1 MSKKRKLNSKNPK
14 YWDKSLKKDSM
25 LLVIIGYVA
34 LAGIIIGAAIGRLL

>member
-1 MSKKRKLNSKNPK
+1 MNRQ
-14 YWDKSLKKDSM
+14 KKDAM

>member
-1 MSKKRKLNSKNPK
+1 MDVK
-14 YWDKSLKKDSM
+14 YIKCGMNRDRQNKDSM

>member
-1 MSKKRKLNSKNPK
+1 MQFGMKTNKQKN
-14 YWDKSLKKDSM
+14 DSM